1 MPDALRLLCA
11 AFAVYRLAQLV
22 AYDGGPFHICARFR
36 AAIGRRA
43 AGGFWFWRDLGELVN
58 CPFCLGVY
66 FALFAT
72 ILVYLPTLPGDV
84 FLVVLAL
91 AGAQTWLE
99 CRKRED

>member
-22 AYDGGPFHICARFR
+22 AYDGGPVHVCQRLR
-36 AAIGRRA
+36 TTIGRQA
-43 AGGFWFWRDLGELVN
+43 AGGFWFWRDLGELVT

-84 FLVVLAL
+84 FLVWLAL
-91 AGAQTWLE
+91 AGAQAWLE
-99 CRKRED
+99 CRRRED